1 MPTITSKPIS
11 PEDLIAAAE
20 VTAPVRV
27 RSDRQ
32 QRLNAQ
38 QQAAVEYG
46 QPCTKAGFRSDPLL
60 IIAGAGTGKTNTL
73 AHRTAHLVLNG
84 VDPGRILLMTF
95 SRRAAQELA
104 NRAKLILAQ
113 EADARGIADTAL
125 DISWMGTFHSVANRL
140 LRQYA
145 RSIGLEPDFTIMD
158 RGDAG
163 DMIDLLR
170 HQLGYSSTGKRF
182 PKKSTCV
189 DIYSRCVNAQAPLEH
204 ILKQHFPWCADWHD
218 ELKTLFRA
226 YATTKLEQVCLDY
239 DDLLLFWFHMVSE
252 PAVAETIRARFD
264 HVLVD
269 EYQDTNLLQAGI
281 LQRLF
286 PTGGGL
292 TVVGDDAQSIYSFRS
307 ANVENILQF
316 PTLFDPPARV
326 IPLSMNYRST
336 QGILDVS
343 NVLLSESRS
352 GYKNVLYSHH
362 CEQEPGPDTDKDVNA
377 CEKPLLVSVEDEE
390 QQAKYIV
397 EQVLLAREEGIAL
410 KRQAIL
416 FRSSHHTD
424 RLEVELRRVDIPY
437 VKHGGLRF
445 LEAAHVKDAL
455 AVLRW
460 ADNPKHRLSGFRVL
474 KLLPGVGPKSAE
486 KILDYLEL
494 HNFSFSALGSF
505 QSGHLPQQEWLQLLQ
520 LLLDVHHNALPWA
533 EQMPAV
539 AGWYRNILEEN
550 YDNPFVRGGDIDQLA
565 QIAQQFSCRERF
577 LSELTLDPPSS
588 TGDLSKHP
596 HKDDDFLILSTIH
609 SAKGQEWRNVFVI
622 NVADGNFPNE
632 YAVDKPD
639 ELEEERRLLN
649 VAITRAQRQLHL
661 IQPLKYWVPEQQ
673 RLGGK
678 HVYGAKS
685 RFLTR
690 AVVETLQPESYPIR
704 QLTEADRL
712 AGELALTDI
721 KAKVMGMWDD

>member
-1 MPTITSKPIS
+1 MPTTTSKAVS
-11 PEDLIAAAE
+11 PEGPAPATKTT
-20 VTAPVRV
+20 VTGEAG
-27 RSDRQ
+27 SGRQ
-32 QRLNAQ
+32 QRLNPQ

-46 QPCTKAGFRSDPLL
+46 QLCAESGFRSDPLL

-84 VDPGRILLMTF
+84 VDPERILLMTF

-113 EADARGIADTAL
+113 EAEARGAAGTAL
-125 DISWMGTFHSVANRL
+125 NIGWMGTFHSVANRL

-158 RGDAG
+158 RGDAA

-182 PKKSTCV
+182 PKKATCV
-189 DIYSRCVNAQAPLEH
+189 DIYSRCVNAQAPLEQ

-226 YATTKLEQVCLDY
+226 YAATKLEQVSLDY

-286 PTGGGL
+286 PTGRGL

-326 IPLSMNYRST
+326 IPLSANYRST

-362 CEQEPGPDTDKDVNA
+362 CEQPGANTG
-377 CEKPLLVSVEDEE
+377 EKPLLVSVEDEE

-424 RLEVELRRVDIPY
+424 RLEIELRRADIPY
-437 VKHGGLRF
+437 VKHGGLKF

-486 KILDYLEL
+486 KILDYLAL

-505 QSGHLPQQEWLQLLQ
+505 QSGHLPQQEWLQLVQ
-520 LLLDVHHNALPWA
+520 LLPDVHHNVLPWA

-539 AGWYRNILEEN
+539 ASWYRSILEEN

-565 QIAQQFSCRERF
+565 QIAQQFSSRERF
-577 LSELTLDPPSS
+577 LSELTLDPPVS